1 LNLSQHF
8 FESYSKQLMREGIL
22 AMPKRK
28 ARSRSS
34 ARRRQ
39 RPPSEWDVLGRYLK
53 QMTGHDLDRYAHL
66 VAVLKDRFARLDN
79 REVWDRLRFEEGCIG
94 MEMHR
99 RGYDSADEYQ
109 ARSAMAPITSPA
121 GS

>member
-1 LNLSQHF
+1 
-8 FESYSKQLMREGIL
+8 
-22 AMPKRK
+22 MPERK
-28 ARSRSS
+28 ARSKLSPRH
-34 ARRRQ
+34 RR

-66 VAVLKDRFARLDN
+66 VAVLKERFGRLDD

-99 RGYDSADEYQ
+99 RGYDPADAYQ
-109 ARSAMAPITSPA
+109 ARSYGPDHLVREIVMQ
-121 GS
+121 